1 LRGDAIPVTARV
13 IAVANAFVAMISP
26 RAHRAG
32 IDLDAAVAS
41 LLQQAG
47 DAFDRRVVAALINAI
62 ENRGGRERWA
72 AFAQPN

>member
-1 LRGDAIPVTARV
+1 VTARV

-32 IDLDAAVAS
+32 IGIDAAVAG
-41 LLQQAG
+41 LLEQAG
-47 DAFDRRVVAALINAI
+47 KAFDRRVVAALINAL

-72 AFAQPN
+72 DFANPAG